1 MADDAP
7 VPTGDRKLVLDE
19 IDDSFD
25 AFQILRKSDSTAAD
39 EILTSIGASDKVDR
53 QILLELSS
61 KRPLGHPDRFP
72 EAHALAVRALEVLDR
87 NGSRSI
93 KVDAI
98 GPLDPLA
105 SYFVQIVAKFIIRS
119 YTASVIDNMQRLYA
133 RREANA
139 LVGDPARPMLT
150 RARIHAERLAPGLK
164 RNPLGIPTFL
174 LGGAVVSGAVSLL
187 TGAIRALDNWVIAG
201 VVAALAL
208 LISLGASWVVLRG
221 AAIARRRIR
230 LTMDKPLDA
239 LWETVGRA
247 GDPPRDQSKTFV
259 LYSVILMAAGWFIV
273 PLVAL
278 TTVFRNVG

>member
-7 VPTGDRKLVLDE
+7 EPTTDHKLVLDE

-25 AFQILRKSDSTAAD
+25 AFQILRKSDAAAAD
-39 EILTSIGASDKVDR
+39 EILTSIGASDEVDR

-61 KRPLGHPDRFP
+61 RRPLGHPDRFP
-72 EAHALAVRALEVLDR
+72 EAHALVVRALEVLDR

-98 GPLDPLA
+98 GPLDPVA

-119 YTASVIDNMQRLYA
+119 YTASVIDNMARLYA

-139 LVGDPARPMLT
+139 VLGDPARPMLT
-150 RARIHAERLAPGLK
+150 RARIHTERLAPGLK

-187 TGAIRALDNWVIAG
+187 TGAIRALDNWVIAA
-201 VVAALAL
+201 VVAVLAL

-239 LWETVGRA
+239 LWQTVGRA
-247 GDPPRDQSKTFV
+247 GNPPRDQSKTFV

-273 PLVAL
+273 PLIAL

>member
-1 MADDAP
+1 MPDPAEP
-7 VPTGDRKLVLDE
+7 PRTEPKLKLDE
-19 IDDSFD
+19 LGETFD
-25 AFQILRKSDSTAAD
+25 AFQILRKDDAAAAD
-39 EILTSIGASDKVDR
+39 EVLTSIGANDKVDR
-53 QILLELSS
+53 RILLELSS

-87 NGSRSI
+87 NGSRAI
-93 KVDAI
+93 KVNAI
-98 GPLDPLA
+98 GPLDPVA

-119 YTASVIDNMQRLYA
+119 YTASVIDSMLRLYS

-139 LVGDPARPMLT
+139 LIGDPARPMLT
-150 RARIHAERLAPGLK
+150 RARIHAARLQPGLK

-187 TGAIRALDNWVIAG
+187 TGAVSALDNWVIAA
-201 VVAALAL
+201 VVAVIAL
-208 LISLGASWVVLRG
+208 LISLSASWIVLRG

-239 LWETVGRA
+239 LWETIGRA

-273 PLVAL
+273 PVIAL
-278 TTVFRNVG
+278 TTVFQNVG